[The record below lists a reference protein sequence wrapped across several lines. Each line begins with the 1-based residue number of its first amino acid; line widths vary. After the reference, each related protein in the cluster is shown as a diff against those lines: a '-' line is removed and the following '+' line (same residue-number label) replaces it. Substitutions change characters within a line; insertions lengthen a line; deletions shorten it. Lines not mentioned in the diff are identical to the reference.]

1 MTAHSSEIL
10 CTGRLRLRLAAPRDA
25 AFYLELVNDPDFIA
39 HIGDRGL
46 RTLEAAARA
55 IEEGP
60 VAMQRTRGHSLY
72 VVELL
77 DGGAPIGLSGLI
89 KRDALEDVDLG
100 YAFLP
105 GHRGRGYAFEAAQ
118 AVLKHAQA
126 LGIPRLAAIV
136 NPANTASITLL
147 LKLGMRF
154 ERFTELTPGQP
165 GVNLYL
171 MDLPA
176 NGRVRETAHA

>member
-1 MTAHSSEIL
+1 MTEIL
-10 CTGRLRLRLAAPRDA
+10 RTERLRLRLADARDA

-46 RTLEAAARA
+46 RTLEAAVKA

-60 VAMQRTRGHSLY
+60 VAMQRARGHSLY
-72 VVELL
+72 LVELR

-89 KRDALEDVDLG
+89 KRDALDDVDIG

-105 GHRGRGYAFEAAQ
+105 QHRGRGYAFEAAQ
-118 AVLKHAQA
+118 AVAGHART
-126 LGIPRLAAIV
+126 LGIARLAAIT
-136 NPANTASITLL
+136 NPSNLASIGLL

-154 ERFTELTPGQP
+154 DRFTELTPGQP
-165 GVNLYL
+165 GVNVYL
-171 MDLPA
+171 MDTRRGA
-176 NGRVRETAHA
+176 

>member
-1 MTAHSSEIL
+1 MTAHRSEVL
-10 CTGRLRLRLAAPRDA
+10 RTARLRLRLVDPRDA

-60 VAMQRTRGHSLY
+60 VAMQRSRGHSLY
-72 VVELL
+72 LVELL
-77 DGGAPIGLSGLI
+77 DGGEPVGLSGLI
-89 KRDALEDVDLG
+89 KRDVLEDVDIG

-105 GHRGRGYAFEAAQ
+105 RHRARGYAFEAAQ
-118 AVLKHAQA
+118 AVVGHART

-136 NPANTASITLL
+136 NPANTASIGLL

-154 ERFTELTPGQP
+154 ERFAELTPGQP
-165 GVNLYL
+165 GVNVYL
-171 MDLPA
+171 MEFPA
-176 NGRVRETAHA
+176 GGRAETTAHA